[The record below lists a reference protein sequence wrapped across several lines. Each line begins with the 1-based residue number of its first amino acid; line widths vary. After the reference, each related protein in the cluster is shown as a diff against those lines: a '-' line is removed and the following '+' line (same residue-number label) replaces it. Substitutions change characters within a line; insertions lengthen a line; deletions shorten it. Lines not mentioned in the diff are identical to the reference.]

1 MDAPPFLD
9 TNILLRHLLGDHPNH
24 SPRATAYILRI
35 ERGDIR
41 VRTAITVVF
50 ESVYVLERTLR
61 RPKATIRE
69 GVFGVIELPGIILA
83 AKRELGV
90 AFAYYVELNI
100 PFADAYHS
108 VLAMERT
115 SGEIVSFD
123 RDFDRVAGLRRLEP

>member
-9 TNILLRHLLGDHPNH
+9 TNILLRHLLDDHPDH
-24 SPRATAYILRI
+24 SPRATVYIDRI
-35 ERGDIR
+35 ERGEIR

-50 ESVYVLERTLR
+50 ESVYVLERLLH

-69 GVFGVIELPGIILA
+69 GVFGVLKLPGIILPT
-83 AKRELGV
+83 KREVGV
-90 AFAYYVELNI
+90 AFARYVELNI

-115 SGEIVSFD
+115 PAEIVSFD
-123 RDFDRVAGLRRLEP
+123 RDFDRIVGLRRIEP